1 MRGVAPSKKLLLCG
15 VIHNDNSAYN
25 GEVLTIFWFF
35 MAHKSSRSCEVYGI
49 ILEDQKIKD
58 NTVGSRSQ
66 NDLAYIAGFLD
77 GDGSLMIQIKK
88 RSDSKKGIR
97 VMLTICFYQD
107 TKHEKPLLWIQK
119 ILKGGYLSRRNDGM
133 TELRING
140 FAKVEEVLK
149 KLLPFIKFKKVQAK
163 AILDSARILQI
174 DFEEKTRRKVLEH
187 ILVVQQENYASRTK
201 KSKLDLLKIL
211 DLTP

>member
-1 MRGVAPSKKLLLCG
+1 M
-15 VIHNDNSAYN
+15 
-25 GEVLTIFWFF
+25 
-35 MAHKSSRSCEVYGI
+35 
-49 ILEDQKIKD
+49 
-58 NTVGSRSQ
+58 GSQSQ

-107 TKHEKPLLWIQK
+107 TRHEKPLLWIRK
-119 ILKGGYLSRRNDGM
+119 ILGIGYISRRKDGM

-140 FAKVEEVLK
+140 FAQVERVLK
-149 KLLPFIKFKKVQAK
+149 NLLPFIKFKEIQAK
-163 AILDSARILQI
+163 AILESAVILQKG
-174 DFEEKTRRKVLEH
+174 FEENVRRKILES
-187 ILVVQQENYASRTK
+187 ILVVQQENYASRSK
-201 KSKLDLLKIL
+201 KSRTDLLKIL

>member
-1 MRGVAPSKKLLLCG
+1 MISVPFGLINLRGPKG
-15 VIHNDNSAYN
+15 
-25 GEVLTIFWFF
+25 
-35 MAHKSSRSCEVYGI
+35 YGI
-49 ILEDQKIKD
+49 ILEDQKLKD

-66 NDLAYIAGFLD
+66 NESAYIAGFLD

-107 TKHEKPLLWIQK
+107 TRHEKPLLWIRK
-119 ILKGGYLSRRNDGM
+119 VLGIGYISRRNDGM

-140 FAKVEEVLK
+140 FAQVEKVLK
-149 KLLPFIKFKKVQAK
+149 ILMPFIKFKKIQAK
-163 AILDSARILQI
+163 AILDSAKLLQN
-174 DFEEKTRRKVLEH
+174 DFGGKTRWKILNH
-187 ILVVQQENYASRTK
+187 ILLVQQENYASRKK
-201 KSKLDLLKIL
+201 KSKTELLKLL